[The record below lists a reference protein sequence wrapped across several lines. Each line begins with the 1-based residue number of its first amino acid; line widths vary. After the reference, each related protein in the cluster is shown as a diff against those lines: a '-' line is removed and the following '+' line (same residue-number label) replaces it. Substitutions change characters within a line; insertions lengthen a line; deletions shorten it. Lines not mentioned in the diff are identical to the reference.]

1 MAQTATIELEYLMTV
16 QGALEA
22 PQTIDAGYGI
32 VGVTGGWA
40 DGPKIKAKVVGPGGD
55 WFQVLPSGVAKLD
68 VRLTLMTDD
77 EQLIFVSYNGVVDRE
92 VRGTPDAPHI
102 TIAPTFRTSS
112 QKYAWLN
119 HLQAVGKMV
128 QRSTDRE
135 TGSSGTISL
144 LFDSLGISFGCPLLA
159 HLGCQATSVFEGK
172 RTSIDAVDL

>member
-16 QGALEA
+16 QEALEA

-128 QRSTDRE
+128 QRSTEPGNRFIRYD
-135 TGSSGTISL
+135 I
-144 LFDSLGISFGCPLLA
+144 F
-159 HLGCQATSVFEGK
+159 
-172 RTSIDAVDL
+172 AVR

>member
-16 QGALEA
+16 QEALEA

-102 TIAPTFRTSS
+102 RLAEPPASRWQNGAAFNRTGKPVHQVRYLCCSIASVSPLDVPFWPISDVR
-112 QKYAWLN
+112 
-119 HLQAVGKMV
+119 
-128 QRSTDRE
+128 QRPFLRA
-135 TGSSGTISL
+135 SGHRL
-144 LFDSLGISFGCPLLA
+144 M
-159 HLGCQATSVFEGK
+159 
-172 RTSIDAVDL
+172 RSICK